1 MLTCTDNNLN
11 LLQDYVNVYRSMPPM
26 PNIDHPSYL
35 MPSTHPLVIAAI
47 SEEEEGDET
56 DDDRTLAEVIK
67 GNSMKTSKEG
77 ASSPSGDLLPSHPK
91 KPRVTTRKH
100 RESASLGGN
109 DEETPR

>member
-91 KPRVTTRKH
+91 KPRVTTRK
-100 RESASLGGN
+100 RRVSG
-109 DEETPR
+109 RW